1 VGVVSLLPPLCE
13 ELAFRGGLQSALAG
27 RRSPARA
34 IGLSALAFAAFH
46 LDPVRL
52 PGVLLLGLGFGWLT
66 WRTGSIWPAVLA
78 HVVNNGA
85 GVLGLLLVPRAERRA
100 PAEALALADAGA
112 ALASGLVLYALL
124 ATAARR
130 WLPPSPDPAWFLVPG
145 STGGEGGG
153 DRAATTAGAAPSP

>member
-1 VGVVSLLPPLCE
+1 MCSSDL
-13 ELAFRGGLQSALAG
+13 
-27 RRSPARA
+27 
-34 IGLSALAFAAFH
+34 

-85 GVLGLLLVPRAERRA
+85 GVLGLLLVPRAERHD
-100 PAEALALADAGA
+100 PADALALADAGA
-112 ALASGLVLYALL
+112 ALASGLLLYALL

-130 WLPPSPDPAWFLVPG
+130 WLPPAPDPARFLAPRMAG
-145 STGGEGGG
+145 RTGGGG
-153 DRAATTAGAAPSP
+153 DGDGAATTAGAAPSP